1 MIAEV
6 RRNGA
11 TVTLIAEGH
20 IDGSNASVFQN
31 ALSSA
36 IEKTDLTVI
45 VDFDRVSYISSAGLR
60 TLLMASKDLQ
70 RRGARLC
77 LCSMQYPVREVFAIS
92 GFDKIMAIYE
102 SELVALEQFGT

>member
-1 MIAEV
+1 VIAEV

-45 VDFDRVSYISSAGLR
+45 VDFDRVSFISSAGLR

-77 LCSMQYPVREVFAIS
+77 LCSMQSRHRRKGKSQWCGWPIGVSMYRFVMLLRKS
-92 GFDKIMAIYE
+92 
-102 SELVALEQFGT
+102 